1 MAVRV
6 CETKDVPP
14 GEARRY
20 SLDGREV
27 AVVNLGDEGFRA
39 LDAICSHAKYYLDE
53 GEVDVD
59 LALVQVVLRVAADRV
74 ERAEPLVAQVH
85 DRDLTSVEGVAPRLA
100 GRHVFRLA
108 DAHGH
113 QRMPSASSAAIAA
126 SAPTRTS
133 SICTR
138 SSTSWK
144 NPVTISRS
152 ASSWGIPRDSR

>member
-59 LALVQVVLRVAADRV
+59 L
-74 ERAEPLVAQVH
+74 ETIECPKH
-85 DRDLTSVEGVAPRLA
+85 GSTFDLNTG
-100 GRHVFRLA
+100 
-108 DAHGH
+108 
-113 QRMPSASSAAIAA
+113 SAKTLPA
-126 SAPTRTS
+126 TQ
-133 SICTR
+133 
-138 SSTSWK
+138 
-144 NPVTISRS
+144 PVDTFAVTVDGDDVMIEV
-152 ASSWGIPRDSR
+152 